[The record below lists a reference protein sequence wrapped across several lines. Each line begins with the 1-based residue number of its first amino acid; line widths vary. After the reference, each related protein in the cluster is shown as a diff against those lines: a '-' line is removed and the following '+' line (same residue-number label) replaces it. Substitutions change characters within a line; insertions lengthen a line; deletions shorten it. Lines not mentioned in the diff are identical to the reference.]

1 MCIRDRPDTGTE
13 IIDRNFTGMGGGATG
28 EGSTLS
34 TIILKPDKLHDI
46 YLANS
51 DPQTAFS
58 RMINV
63 LLDNYI
69 YYVTFSGN
77 APLPSDSI
85 YRAVDPLGLSGQF
98 AEIIGKEGRAGSTP
112 MTVEV
117 VEINSE
123 DGQNLL
129 KDYHAANG
137 DGGGAKGRT
146 YQQ

>member
-1 MCIRDRPDTGTE
+1 MADEFGTIGASDDPSVPPDTTPPDTGTE

-63 LLDNYI
+63 PVSYTHLTLPTI
-69 YYVTFSGN
+69 Y
-77 APLPSDSI
+77 
-85 YRAVDPLGLSGQF
+85 
-98 AEIIGKEGRAGSTP
+98 
-112 MTVEV
+112 
-117 VEINSE
+117 SE
-123 DGQNLL
+123 
-129 KDYHAANG
+129 
-137 DGGGAKGRT
+137 
-146 YQQ
+146 

>member
-1 MCIRDRPDTGTE
+1 MADWDDEFPNPDDIGKSDDSSVPPPITPSETE
-13 IIDRNFTGMGGGATG
+13 IIDRNFTGMGGGGAG

-98 AEIIGKEGRAGSTP
+98 AEIVGEQGLSLIH
-112 MTVEV
+112 
-117 VEINSE
+117 I
-123 DGQNLL
+123 
-129 KDYHAANG
+129 
-137 DGGGAKGRT
+137 
-146 YQQ
+146 